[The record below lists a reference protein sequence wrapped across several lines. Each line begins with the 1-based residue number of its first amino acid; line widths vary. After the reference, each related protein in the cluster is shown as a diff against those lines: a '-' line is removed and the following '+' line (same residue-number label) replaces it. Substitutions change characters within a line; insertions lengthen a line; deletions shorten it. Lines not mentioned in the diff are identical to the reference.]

1 MSLSSEKDQEKYEE
15 NLPTDGNR
23 HPQIQEGF
31 TSDLDNLPKGYYR
44 SPFFVGTLFAIGT
57 GLAAS
62 TGGYGLASPNLT
74 LINND
79 IGMFPC
85 HLRECK
91 AIKLTDSIGP
101 DANINWVS
109 FVYTLTLSVG
119 LLIFGRLTDVFGFVQ
134 HRNHGFICSINTKF
148 V

>member
-1 MSLSSEKDQEKYEE
+1 MSISGDKEQVENEETLST
-15 NLPTDGNR
+15 NHDGQR
-23 HPQIQEGF
+23 DIQVGF
-31 TSDLDNLPKGYYR
+31 TADLNNLPKRYYR

-79 IGMFPC
+79 IGLFRIHRSLVQCTLKIYP
-85 HLRECK
+85 
-91 AIKLTDSIGP
+91 GP
-101 DANINWVS
+101 DPNINWVS

-119 LLIFGRLTDVFGFVQ
+119 LLIFGRLTDVFGLV
-134 HRNHGFICSINTKF
+134 
-148 V
+148 